1 MASDPTDN
9 RIDLLNS
16 NQFITKD
23 GLKRLIVKSGYK
35 EITDEELNS
44 IFIEM
49 DSDKNGTIDIDEF
62 IAFV

>member
-1 MASDPTDN
+1 M
-9 RIDLLNS
+9 LNN

-44 IFIEM
+44 IFLEM
-49 DSDKNGTIDIDEF
+49 DVDKNGTVDIDEF
-62 IAFV
+62 IAFVSVADRVKTKNI